1 MSSDTGPGVPEALPR
16 VLQRIARRLGP
27 ERIDRL
33 WLFPPLVKGR
43 REQGLVAVSAFLE
56 GEDAGR
62 RRLFTA
68 PYTAER
74 TGRGLTLET
83 GFEEEGEAPPETL
96 PRVMDGV
103 VRRSADVAPGEPREI
118 AVDADADRFR
128 ELMETFDPELLEPEP
143 DTPPADETTTTTA
156 ETTRT

>member
-16 VLQRIARRLGP
+16 TLQRVQRRLGA
-27 ERIDRL
+27 ERVDRL
-33 WLFPPLVKGR
+33 WLFPPIVKGR
-43 REQGLVAVSAFLE
+43 RERGLVAVSAFLE
-56 GEDAGR
+56 GDEAGR

-74 TGRGLTLET
+74 TGQGLTLET
-83 GFEEEGEAPPETL
+83 GFEEEGDAPPETL

-118 AVDADADRFR
+118 AVGGDPDRFR
-128 ELMETFDPELLEPEP
+128 ELMEEFDPELLEP
-143 DTPPADETTTTTA
+143 DTETSSTDETTTTPA
-156 ETTRT
+156 ETTRP